1 MAKHSLHARHAAG
14 RRTWGKR
21 VALCASISVLVGSGP
36 VAPSAMA
43 DDVEDLIK
51 QVDELSHEVT
61 AKVEELKGVEDD
73 IAAKS
78 EELERL
84 QADAAGA
91 RARVQEARTARDE
104 LQGEVNRL
112 AASRYRNVQA
122 DVILSTLDSG
132 SPQTAIDRAAYL
144 DSLSRKQRALLD
156 EHELAAQDA
165 AVKANT
171 ANVALAEAQY
181 LRNDLD
187 SKRSK
192 LERERESLQGKIEE
206 IEARVDNLSPE
217 ARSLWE
223 GRLHPVDAGSLP
235 PVGDGVVG
243 AALAQ
248 VGKPYGWGATGP
260 SAFDCSGLMV
270 WAYGQNGKA
279 IPRTSQAQLAGGMP
293 VSMGDLQ
300 PGDIVGYYPGVTHVG
315 MYIGDG
321 MVVHASDYGIPVQVV
336 PLNSMPVQGAVR
348 Y

>member
-1 MAKHSLHARHAAG
+1 MAKHSLDARHATDT
-14 RRTWGKR
+14 RNWGKR
-21 VALCASISVLVGSGP
+21 AALYASISLLVGSGA
-36 VAPSAMA
+36 VVPSAMA

-84 QADAAGA
+84 QSDAAEA
-91 RARVQEARTARDE
+91 RAQVQVAKSTRDE
-104 LQGEVNRL
+104 LQNEVNRL

-122 DVILSTLDSG
+122 DLVLSTLESG

-144 DSLSRKQRALLD
+144 DSLSRKQRTVLN
-156 EHELAAQDA
+156 EHEVAAQDA
-165 AVKANT
+165 ATKASA

-206 IEARVDNLSPE
+206 IEARVDSLSPE

-279 IPRTSQAQLAGGMP
+279 IPRTSQAQLAGGTP

>member
-1 MAKHSLHARHAAG
+1 MAKHSLHARHVANG
-14 RRTWGKR
+14 RSWGKR
-21 VALCASISVLVGSGP
+21 VALGASLSVVVGSSV
-36 VAPSAMA
+36 VAPSAVA
-43 DDVEDLIK
+43 DDVEELIH

-84 QADAAGA
+84 QSDAADA
-91 RARVQEARTARDE
+91 RTQVQAAKIARDD
-104 LQGEVNRL
+104 LQREVDRL

-122 DVILSTLDSG
+122 DVILTTLDSG

-144 DSLSRKQRALLD
+144 DSLSRKQQSVLR
-156 EHELAAQDA
+156 EYEGAAQDA
-165 AVKANT
+165 ATKANA

-192 LERERESLQGKIEE
+192 LEREREALQGQIEE
-206 IEARVDNLSPE
+206 IEARVDNLLPE